1 MNLPGFDWSTGT
13 VKPGTP
19 YKSLQQQF
27 INVLSENNLIQFIRE
42 PTHFH
47 GNTLD
52 IVCISDKSI
61 ISSVDVNVI
70 TPSLSNHCIITA
82 RLIDEGPTSQ
92 INENKKRREI
102 YIHREADADK
112 FSDHMSVTCDKLSRM
127 NDVEKMWVI
136 SSTTFREAIAL
147 SVPKQT
153 VKMRR
158 EDQPTWFNRKAE
170 KLLNTRQALCIKNSR
185 IPEIHILPK
194 GTKSKGVKTK
204 RPSGKSSVNISRLR
218 SANHLKRV
226 IASLSTST
234 YDRSK
239 NASTH

>member
-1 MNLPGFDWSTGT
+1 MGLPGFDWSTGT

-52 IVCISDKSI
+52 IVCISDKSM
-61 ISSVDVNVI
+61 ISSVDVI
-70 TPSLSNHCIITA
+70 TPNLSDHCIITA

-102 YIHREADADK
+102 YIHCKADAEK
-112 FSDHMSVTCDKLSRM
+112 FRDHMSVTCDKLSQM
-127 NDVEKMWVI
+127 NDVEKMWDI
-136 SSTTFREAIAL
+136 SSTTFREAIEL
-147 SVPKQT
+147 SVPKLT

-158 EDQPTWFNRKAE
+158 
-170 KLLNTRQALCIKNSR
+170 
-185 IPEIHILPK
+185 
-194 GTKSKGVKTK
+194 
-204 RPSGKSSVNISRLR
+204 
-218 SANHLKRV
+218 
-226 IASLSTST
+226 
-234 YDRSK
+234 
-239 NASTH
+239 